1 MTRGS
6 MKINM
11 KAFEDRKEI
20 KRHKINDG
28 VNVFR
33 ILPPFGENADGYPY
47 RRWSICWLAD
57 PTTGRNRPYA
67 SPWSFG
73 EKECPVGEYTKLI
86 QDKKESLEK
95 KLSSQDLS
103 KEEMKEALKP
113 LTEVLWKVKPK
124 ATFFFNAVNKSGEVG
139 VLEIKKS
146 AQDELKKVMK
156 EYISDYNQDPT
167 SLNSDQDDSGV
178 WFKMTKTGQLMST
191 EYKVEKNQ
199 IKAKNEA
206 GKLVFLDDQEALP
219 GHVVANYESL
229 ATDLF
234 TLYKQVSYEDLK
246 DVLLHN
252 LSVMHAGFVKEFGK
266 KSADLLKVPGF
277 EFDQVEEQVE
287 EQVKEDVPVV
297 KTKPVVQQTAPK
309 KVMPKFDDDEDTPVI
324 KAKPKPVPAYEDEE
338 EELPRKPAPK
348 KARFTDEDMFA
359 AADDILNS

>member
-6 MKINM
+6 MKVNM

-28 VNVFR
+28 INVFR
-33 ILPPFGENADGYPY
+33 ILPPFGPNADGYPY

-57 PTTGRNRPYA
+57 ATTGRNRPYA

-73 EKECPVGEYTKLI
+73 EKECPVGEFTKLI
-86 QDKKESLEK
+86 QDKKENLEK
-95 KLSSQDLS
+95 KLSAQDLS
-103 KEEMKEALKP
+103 KEEIKEALKP
-113 LTEVLWKVKPK
+113 LTEILWKVKPK

-139 VLEIKKS
+139 ILEIKKS

-206 GKLVFLDDQEALP
+206 GKLVFLDDQEALSDSI
-219 GHVVANYESL
+219 VANYESL

-234 TLYKQVSYEDLK
+234 TLYKQISYEDLK
-246 DVLLHN
+246 EVLLHN
-252 LSVMHAGFVKEFGK
+252 LTVMHAGFVKEFGK
-266 KSADLLKVPGF
+266 KSADLLKMPGF
-277 EFDQVEEQVE
+277 EFDQVENEEVE
-287 EQVKEDVPVV
+287 PQPVKA
-297 KTKPVVQQTAPK
+297 KPAAVQQAIAK
-309 KVMPKFDDDEDTPVI
+309 KVMPKFDDDEDEDIPIV
-324 KAKPKPVPAYEDEE
+324 KAKSKPVPVYEDEE

-348 KARFTDEDMFA
+348 KARFSDEDMFA